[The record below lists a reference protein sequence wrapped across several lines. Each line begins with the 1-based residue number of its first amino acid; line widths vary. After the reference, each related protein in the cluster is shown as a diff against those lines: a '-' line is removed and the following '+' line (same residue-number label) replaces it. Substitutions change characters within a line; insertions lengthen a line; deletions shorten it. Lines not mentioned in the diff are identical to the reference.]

1 MITEFT
7 DNRHLY
13 SLLEWQRTMMSPL
26 NVAARL
32 GNEIYGSPLNPLAY
46 TRMGRTMAAGFELLE
61 RTTRQYDEPEWR
73 IEKTVVEG
81 KTVAVTPTAV
91 ERKTFCDLTHFRKET
106 DKVLPKLLIVAPM
119 SGHYATLLR
128 GTVEGM
134 LPFFDVTITDWS
146 NARDI
151 PIAAGSFD
159 LDDYID
165 YVIEF
170 LHTVGVGTHVMAV
183 CQPSVPV
190 LAAVALMA
198 ARNDPYAPR
207 TMTLIGGP
215 IDTRINPT
223 EVNRHAE
230 TKPIEW
236 FEQNVICHVPV
247 NYNGFMRRVYPGFI
261 QLTGFMTMNLDRH
274 LGAHVEL
281 FNHLVEGDGESA
293 ESHREFY
300 NEYLAVMDLPAEF
313 YLQTIETV
321 FKDHTLPNGMMHSRG
336 RPVKPEK
343 ITKTALLCV
352 EGERDDISGR
362 GQTEA
367 ALGLCKNLPASMKKY
382 HLQKNVGHYGTFNG
396 RRFREEVVPT
406 IRAFAQKHSA

>member
-1 MITEFT
+1 MITEFA

-13 SLLEWQRTMMSPL
+13 SVLEWQRAMMSPV
-26 NVAARL
+26 NAAARI
-32 GNEIYGSPLNPLAY
+32 GNEIYGSPLNPIAY
-46 TRMGRTMAAGFELLE
+46 TRIGRTMAAGFELLE

-73 IEKTVVEG
+73 IESALVEG
-81 KTVAVTPTAV
+81 KRVNVTPDAIQ
-91 ERKTFCDLTHFRKET
+91 RKIFCDLVHFKKTPDRK
-106 DKVLPKLLIVAPM
+106 LPKLLIVAPM
-119 SGHYATLLR
+119 SGHFATLLR

-134 LPFFDVTITDWS
+134 LPYFDVYITDWI

-151 PIAAGSFD
+151 PQSQGPFD

-165 YVIEF
+165 YIIEF
-170 LHTVGVGTHVMAV
+170 IHTMGKGVHIMAV

-190 LAAVALMA
+190 LAAVSIMA
-198 ARNDPYAPR
+198 ARGDEHAPK

-230 TKPIEW
+230 TKPTEW
-236 FEQNVICHVPV
+236 FEQNVICHVPI
-247 NYNGFMRRVYPGFI
+247 NYKGFMRRVYPGFI

-274 LGAHVEL
+274 LGAHFEL

-293 ESHREFY
+293 EEHRVFY

-321 FKDHTLPNGMMHSRG
+321 FKEHALPRGAMYSRG

-362 GQTEA
+362 GQTKA
-367 ALGLCKNLPASMKKY
+367 AIDLCRNLPDFMKKY

-406 IRAFAQKHSA
+406 IRDFVQKHSA